1 MIAFRRSPITE
12 WRRPPAGSES
22 ATEREVIAMSQDPP
36 PSEAFAAPVGAATPA
51 AEVPQPTPD
60 YTPAPQDEPEVGEP
74 VEPVAPPEQPTPADP
89 TPGPQ
94 VPEPAGPEI
103 DAPAD

>member
-1 MIAFRRSPITE
+1 
-12 WRRPPAGSES
+12 
-22 ATEREVIAMSQDPP
+22 MSQDSPP
-36 PSEAFAAPVGAATPA
+36 IEALT
-51 AEVPQPTPD
+51 AEVPQPAPE
-60 YTPAPQDEPEVGEP
+60 YAPGPQDVPEVGEP